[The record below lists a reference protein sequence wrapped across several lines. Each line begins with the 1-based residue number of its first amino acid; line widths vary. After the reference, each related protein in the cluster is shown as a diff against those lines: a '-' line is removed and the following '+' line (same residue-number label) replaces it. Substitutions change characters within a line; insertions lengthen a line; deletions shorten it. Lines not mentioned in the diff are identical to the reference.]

1 MKKQLL
7 PIVMIMILLVGLAA
21 TGCAQTPKEEPKKS
35 ISIGTWV
42 NSQKIAEA
50 DNKAHQMKYQ
60 IDSIIRD
67 PKKVA
72 AAIKVYN
79 LSGTGNL
86 IGKLESDNLQF
97 CIAKY
102 SAVYPKSFP
111 QKVFGIT
118 DVAVPFEIVSLTG
131 GEIQVKDTIYKNIAT
146 TWETGSLPQGY
157 DFHAGDTYHGQIV
170 FIMVKGY
177 KDYLIHEVKKSTAA
191 SDQTYIKGE

>member
-7 PIVMIMILLVGLAA
+7 PIVIIMMLLVGIVA
-21 TGCAQTPKEEPKKS
+21 TGCTQTPKEEPKKS
-35 ISIGTWV
+35 VSIGTWV

-50 DNKAHQMKYQ
+50 DKKTHQMKYR
-60 IDSIIRD
+60 IDSIIRN

-72 AAIKVYN
+72 AAINAYN
-79 LSGTGNL
+79 LSGNGNL

-97 CIAKY
+97 CLAKY
-102 SAVYPKSFP
+102 SAIYPKGFP

-118 DVAVPFEIVSLTG
+118 DVAVPFEIVSVTG
-131 GEIQVKDTIYKNIAT
+131 GEIQVEDTIYKNIAK
-146 TWETGSLPQGY
+146 TWETGNLPQGY

-177 KDYLIHEVKKSTAA
+177 HDYLIHEVKKSTAA
-191 SDQTYIKGE
+191 SDQTYIRGE